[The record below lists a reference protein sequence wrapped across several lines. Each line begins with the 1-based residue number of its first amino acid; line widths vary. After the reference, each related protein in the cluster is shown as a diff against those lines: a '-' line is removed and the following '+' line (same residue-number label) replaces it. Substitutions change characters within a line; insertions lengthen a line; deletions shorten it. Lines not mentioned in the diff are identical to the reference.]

1 MFRRLSTVNRVLNYN
16 IIRSAGGFSKVA
28 SVIPNFTAP
37 VYRRECELTRLDN
50 EITVSTVESGSHM
63 NSVSL
68 YIKTGSRYETEENNG
83 ANFLLQHAGFFV
95 GFFFFLFYFIVESFV
110 FLLYYIILYILM
122 VILIFFYFF

>member
-95 GFFFFLFYFIVESFV
+95 GFFLFYFIVESFV